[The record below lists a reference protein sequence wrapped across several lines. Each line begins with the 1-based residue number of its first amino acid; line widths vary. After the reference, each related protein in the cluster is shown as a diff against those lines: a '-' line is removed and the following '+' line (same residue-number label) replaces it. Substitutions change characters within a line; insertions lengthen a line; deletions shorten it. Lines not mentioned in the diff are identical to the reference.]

1 MHHNF
6 IYFYIFYANK
16 FFSSTAHVGGAIHTL
31 ALSGMVAQERG
42 SVTKLSHGCLIRL
55 GLRPD
60 GFLCASNDA
69 GKAQGIPTGDMWVCG
84 SKRESDGTSFPQTFR
99 VGLKT
104 HNKCPSDTMITAS
117 GRGSGCCRDLS
128 ECHLCQQNESCQEC
142 SVLSGA
148 GTITT
153 QSSTQTYSFGN
164 CYDTTKRVTC
174 ATTNQ
179 KCSNTN
185 FVARHSTVIT
195 QKRHISRQ
203 TKSSGQHLVFKA
215 GSGGSSFEMRAVLVV
230 VAMMVGSCHA
240 FPTLPPLSSSSPP
253 RAPQT
258 AQEPLRKGRK

>member
-1 MHHNF
+1 ML
-6 IYFYIFYANK
+6 II
-16 FFSSTAHVGGAIHTL
+16 FFSSTAHVGGGIHTL

-42 SVTKLSHGCLIRL
+42 SVTRLSHGCLVRL

-60 GFLCASNDA
+60 GFLCAPNDVR
-69 GKAQGIPTGDMWVCG
+69 KAQGTPTGDMWVCG
-84 SKRESDGTSFPQTFR
+84 AKRESNDTSFAQTFR
-99 VGLKT
+99 MGLKT
-104 HNKCPSDTMITAS
+104 YIKYPSDTMMTAT
-117 GRGSGCCRDLS
+117 GRCSSCCRDLS

-142 SVLSGA
+142 SVLSSA

-153 QSSTQTYSFGN
+153 QSSTQTYSFDN

-174 ATTNQ
+174 ETTNQ

-185 FVARHSTVIT
+185 FVARHSTVIA
-195 QKRHISRQ
+195 QRRRFGRQ
-203 TKSSGQHLVFKA
+203 NKLSGQHVVFKA

-240 FPTLPPLSSSSPP
+240 FPTLPPLSSSSPS